1 MSYRLTLLSFGLKD
15 SVLLQLSYI
24 VLFILQSSH
33 YCLSKLPPPKVKE
46 LCQMQHEKV

>member
-33 YCLSKLPPPKVKE
+33 YCLSELPPPKVKVFCE
-46 LCQMQHEKV
+46 LQHEKI